1 VPETKFVLGYP
12 MAKQSRDKSTVVPVR
27 NAVQLPA
34 SQAALPGSAMRTTTA
49 GACDDCR
56 ATTAFQAW
64 HSVNMTPSLNTIVS
78 FADRKIVPK
87 GKRANIELVTAQI
100 IVPSGEW
107 ARLRMYTSLGTVPS
121 NLDLFLTFQ
130 GNFSNNAIYT
140 ATHSLRA
147 YTDNDIDFDINRDNA
162 TTSGSALI
170 CISGYIA
177 G

>member
-1 VPETKFVLGYP
+1 
-12 MAKQSRDKSTVVPVR
+12 MAKQDNEKSNAVPVR
-27 NAVQLPA
+27 KAVRSLA
-34 SQAALPGSAMRTTTA
+34 SQGTIPRSAVRATTA
-49 GACDDCR
+49 GVCDDCT

-64 HSVNMTPSLNTIVS
+64 HSVDLTPSFNVMVS
-78 FADRKIVPK
+78 FADWKIVPK
-87 GKRANIELVTAQI
+87 GKRAVIELVTAQI

-130 GNFSNNAIYT
+130 GNVSGNAIYD

-147 YTDNDIDFDINRDNA
+147 YTDNEIDFDINRDNA
-162 TTSGSALI
+162 ATSGSALI
-170 CISGYIA
+170 CISGYIV